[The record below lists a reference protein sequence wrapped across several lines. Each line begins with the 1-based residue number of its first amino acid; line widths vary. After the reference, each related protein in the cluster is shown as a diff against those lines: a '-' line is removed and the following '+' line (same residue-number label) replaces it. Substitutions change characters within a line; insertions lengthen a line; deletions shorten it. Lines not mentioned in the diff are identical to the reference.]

1 MSVYDGRIRLPDQ
14 AVSRLLRILGSVL
27 QVLQLLSLDVL
38 PLLVRNGPKGHVARL
53 MVALVSS
60 CVLA

>member
-1 MSVYDGRIRLPDQ
+1 MSVHDGRIRLSDQ
-14 AVSRLLRILGSVL
+14 AVSWLLGVLGPVL
-27 QVLQLLSLDVL
+27 QVLQPLSLDVL
-38 PLLVRNGPKGHVARL
+38 PLLGGNGPKGHVARL